1 MSRYQPRIIINNPEK
16 YVPDDIIEQFFLT
29 LKSGNLDNIRN
40 FVVQNKLK
48 YNIID
53 RGARGST
60 ASSGKTPFHVVLE
73 LDNKIA
79 NNRTKLEII
88 KFLDTMG
95 SPIDLPDSSNVWPIH
110 LAASSQSEK
119 IIDFLI
125 NKKVSLNRKDSSNNT
140 PLIYAIY
147 GLETSCPKPLTIGSI
162 SPPQPIDKNNTNKI
176 LTDVNTFIM
185 SQLNNNPI
193 INDNLI
199 HMINTIQN
207 VPKMY
212 LGQKLEQNIQLEI
225 IQIFTDILSDPG
237 YSVGSNIQQT
247 KLEQLI
253 DKIYSNINQ
262 DLLKNLISP
271 LTINPNNSGWGPNI
285 LTATGTRPPTNLERI
300 LETDHILA
308 RRDIDTEYAQIKNSI
323 IATNV
328 TITNDSIKDTIP
340 EIINQSDFTI
350 NEIVFNPNMSNITY
364 GEKISLT
371 KILFLLLWNN
381 YRVNYGRYFA
391 EKILNSFPV
400 MNINQFR
407 LLIARGVIERANTS
421 DTLYGSTISHLLG
434 SSIILDRNIMDDALE
449 QIVLYYDT
457 QPIIL
462 NTGYNSCIASR
473 LINLFTN
480 SDTNRSKL
488 NLRNTSLN
496 QPLSQILNRPEYQS
510 ISNNFNILR
519 AQFKRDYSWF
529 SMLTN
534 LIKDIQPVNKIY
546 DVNNDV
552 FVTDTDTGY
561 DFILPNTPLYKPG
574 SNPIN
579 SNNYTLLEA
588 FRVIEILVRFL
599 RSGRVVVSTYPLIFD
614 TPISQWNDYVDNIS
628 TILLPDGTTISQSY
642 PELIF
647 LYKIL
652 VIFGQQQIKKYIE
665 SCINT
670 LLSRFNNDEN
680 PGDEIVDYKQL
691 FGELDD
697 AYLLSILL
705 PSIPNR
711 DEFTII
717 ADEDTID
724 PFFDIK
730 QNKWN
735 SNNQLITWFTQF
747 QDKFISNELTEWIN
761 SLIASTEIFSYSGI
775 NTLRQIIENN
785 ILNDNSEINNII
797 NNTSFRNTVR
807 QYFGSN
813 YSTSSTISS
822 NNLIQRYN
830 IATRNIKLDKTY
842 DRNLSK
848 LRNEIIDILTFLTEI
863 CGNIIVNIK
872 QRMIK
877 LSDLMTVINN
887 IMADIISCINTR
899 TVYYIPQIFLPAL
912 VKQLFV
918 IIIELISIRNEIIQ
932 YNSQKSDYISYVDTL
947 NINAVKIVTLMD
959 NYMSKINNELSNIY
973 INTLNIIKQHNI
985 IIEFLNSHSAYQLIR
1000 SRRDYQEKGDGAA
1013 VSLFDYNLNPI
1024 LDMPNTFNELKN
1036 LELLNDI
1043 FRKYTIPDI
1052 RYYGNNSEI
1061 DRIRHDIFGPIDEI
1075 DEDDFYVFDNYRG
1088 VIDYIRSGN
1097 VSNSPFDGENSQL
1110 NMVAYNDND
1119 TIVYDIEENIN
1130 PISGT
1135 WLNFLIDKPENT
1147 TYNNAFIA
1155 YIKDL
1160 YQYKWVNGMPPSIR
1174 NFLSKHLGV
1183 LKIRIIEE
1191 TVQYFLDQSSSGT
1204 KNLLENI
1211 KQMGTGTTYDNVS
1224 DVVTYMVIARQTDNI
1239 INEIINYTTKQM
1251 ITEWIYQYVK
1261 SNNQI
1266 ASLIDNNTVNI
1277 IREKYFQR
1285 ISLNQIN
1292 QSDISKLLNSDP
1304 TQVNIKIPQIE
1315 PNPDNIKYA
1324 TGTINPKFIN
1334 YLYDIDYTSTS
1345 NNNSTCYTINPKI
1358 VSKLITGENINSK
1371 NSDGNTPLHIAITM
1385 NDPNIVELL
1394 LNKGANKTFVNI
1406 HNKNPVDLSIINI
1419 QQHIK
1424 YTEGVTVIETINNF
1438 VIPFNDLLLARL
1450 KDERFKNNII
1460 KNITMGIPI
1469 SIVIYNHLFTNYLQN
1484 YRYNFTIELKN
1495 SIQNLLKKY
1504 FNLEFTVYPID
1515 LFEISDVNKLT
1526 QILENNNN
1534 TIRANKT
1541 INTSII
1547 NRTRYYDKQISLLN
1561 NQIDNLQKEKN
1572 INSDPDQILFI
1583 DNIIINLKAQK
1594 RKIESKKTSV
1604 GVPKNITMND
1614 AAAGN
1619 YNLAIKSIKNKIRDR
1634 NITLIDFYDLGFQ
1647 RIGTNND
1654 LYLAIWNDY
1663 LNKNINNTPSMIF
1676 SLLNKIIS
1684 NNINT
1689 IFDEN
1694 NNQIIKTELK
1704 TELETISKFFEIVRN
1719 YIESVDQYP
1728 KNLDDNPILM
1738 EESKQIIYLI
1748 NLIITPSIRNIIL
1761 NQILSGLSEMDP
1773 LKTFTNDSNKI
1784 IDSITNAKFNGVT
1797 LDRYLY
1803 DVLPQLAYKYYT
1815 TVYNNSDDIDMKIT
1829 NGNDLYLPIIQIL
1842 RQNNLINITD
1852 DSVLA
1857 QNFREYLI
1865 PFISNTY
1872 HYFIYHVKLARHGYE
1887 RYIINTHKLIKIL
1900 QIML

>member
-60 ASSGKTPFHVVLE
+60 ASSGKTPFHIILE

-88 KFLDTMG
+88 KFLGEMG
-95 SPIDLPDSSNVWPIH
+95 SPIDLPDSSNIWPIH
-110 LAASSQSEK
+110 LAASLQSEK
-119 IIDFLI
+119 IIDFFI
-125 NKKVSLNRKDSSNNT
+125 DKKVSLNRKDSSNNT
-140 PLIYAIY
+140 PLVYAIY
-147 GLETSCPKPLTIGSI
+147 GLETSCPKSLTIGSI
-162 SPPQPIDKNNTNKI
+162 NPPQPTDKNNTNKI
-176 LTDVNTFIM
+176 LSDINTFIM
-185 SQLNNNPI
+185 NQLNNNPI

-207 VPKMY
+207 IPKMY
-212 LGQKLEQNIQLEI
+212 LGQKFEQDIQLEI

-237 YSVGSNIQQT
+237 YYTGSNIQQT

-253 DKIYSNINQ
+253 DRIYSNINQ

-271 LTINPNNSGWGPNI
+271 LNINPNNSGWGPNI
-285 LTATGTRPPTNLERI
+285 PTATGIRPPTNLERI
-300 LETDHILA
+300 LETDHVLA
-308 RRDIDTEYAQIKNSI
+308 KRDIDTEYTQIKNSI
-323 IATNV
+323 ITTNI
-328 TITNDSIKDTIP
+328 TIFNDSIRQIIP
-340 EIINQSDFTI
+340 KIINQSDFTI

-381 YRVNYGRYFA
+381 YRINYGRYFA
-391 EKILNSFPV
+391 EKILNNFPV

-407 LLIARGVIERANTS
+407 LLIARGNIERANTS

-434 SSIILDRNIMDDALE
+434 SSSISDRNIMDDALE

-473 LINLFTN
+473 LVNLFTN
-480 SDTNRSKL
+480 SDTNQPKL

-519 AQFKRDYSWF
+519 AQFKRDYTWF

-546 DVNNDV
+546 DINNDI
-552 FVTDTDTGY
+552 FVIDTDTGY

-614 TPISQWNDYVDNIS
+614 TPISQWIDYVDNIS

-652 VIFGQQQIKKYIE
+652 AIFGQRQIKKYIE
-665 SCINT
+665 SCVNA

-680 PGDEIVDYKQL
+680 PGDEIIEYKQL

-705 PSIPNR
+705 PSVPNR

-717 ADEDTID
+717 ADEDTTD
-724 PFFDIK
+724 PFFDVK
-730 QNKWN
+730 QKKWN
-735 SNNQLITWFTQF
+735 FNNQLITWFTQF
-747 QDKFISNELTEWIN
+747 QDKFISSELTEWIN
-761 SLIASTEIFSYSGI
+761 SLIESTEIFSYSGI

-785 ILNDNSEINNII
+785 ISNDNNEINSII
-797 NNTSFRNTVR
+797 NNASFRNTVR
-807 QYFGSN
+807 QYLGSN
-813 YSTSSTISS
+813 YSTSNTISS

-848 LRNEIIDILTFLTEI
+848 LRNEIIDILTFLTEY
-863 CGNIIVNIK
+863 CGKIVVDIK
-872 QRMIK
+872 QQMIK
-877 LSDLMTVINN
+877 LSDLMAIINN
-887 IMADIISCINTR
+887 IMADVISCINTR

-912 VKQLFV
+912 VKQLF
-918 IIIELISIRNEIIQ
+918 IILTKLISIRNDIIQ
-932 YNSQKSDYISYVDTL
+932 YNSQKSDYISYIDAL
-947 NINAVKIVTLMD
+947 NINADKIVTLMD
-959 NYMSKINNELSNIY
+959 DYLSKINNELSDIY
-973 INTLNIIKQHNI
+973 INILNTIKQHNI

-1000 SRRDYQEKGDGAA
+1000 SRRDYQKKGNSAA
-1013 VSLFDYNLNPI
+1013 INLFDYNLNPI
-1024 LDMPNTFNELKN
+1024 INMPNTFDELN
-1036 LELLNDI
+1036 SLELLNDI
-1043 FRKYTIPDI
+1043 FRKYAVPDI

-1061 DRIRHDIFGPIDEI
+1061 DRIRSEIFGPIDEI
-1075 DEDDFYVFDNYRG
+1075 DEDGFYIFDSYRG
-1088 VIDYIRSGN
+1088 VINYIRSGN
-1097 VSNSPFDGENSQL
+1097 ISNSPFDGENSQL
-1110 NMVAYNDND
+1110 NIVAYDDND
-1119 TIVYDIEENIN
+1119 TLVYDIEENIN

-1135 WLNFLIDKPENT
+1135 WLNFVIDKPENI

-1155 YIKDL
+1155 YIKNL
-1160 YQYKWVNGMPPSIR
+1160 YQYQWLNGMPPSIR
-1174 NFLSKHLGV
+1174 NFMSKHLGI

-1191 TVQYFLDQSSSGT
+1191 TVQYFMDQSSSST
-1204 KNLLENI
+1204 KNLFENI
-1211 KQMGTGTTYDNVS
+1211 KQMGTETTYDNIS

-1239 INEIINYTTKQM
+1239 INEIISYTTKQTV
-1251 ITEWIYQYVK
+1251 TEWIYQYVK

-1292 QSDISKLLNSDP
+1292 QSDINKLLNNDSK
-1304 TQVNIKIPQIE
+1304 QVNIKIPQIE
-1315 PNPDNIKYA
+1315 SDPNNIKYS
-1324 TGTINPKFIN
+1324 TGTINTKFIN
-1334 YLYDIDYTSTS
+1334 YLYDIDYMSSS
-1345 NNNSTCYTINPKI
+1345 NNNSTCYIINPNI
-1358 VSKLITGENINSK
+1358 VSKLITGENINLK

-1406 HNKNPVDLSIINI
+1406 HNKNPVDLSINNI
-1419 QQHIK
+1419 QEHIK
-1424 YTEGVTVIETINNF
+1424 YTKGITVIETINNF

-1460 KNITMGIPI
+1460 KNITVGIPI
-1469 SIVIYNHLFTNYLQN
+1469 SIVMYNHLFTNYLQN
-1484 YRYNFTIELKN
+1484 YRYNFTIDLKN

-1504 FNLEFTVYPID
+1504 FNMESTVYPID

-1534 TIRANKT
+1534 IIKASKT

-1547 NRTRYYDKQISLLN
+1547 NRTKYYDKQISLLN
-1561 NQIDNLQKEKN
+1561 NQIDNLYKEKN

-1583 DNIIINLKAQK
+1583 DNIITNLKTQK
-1594 RKIESKKTSV
+1594 TKIESKKTSI
-1604 GVPKNITMND
+1604 GIPKNITTND
-1614 AAAGN
+1614 ASAGN
-1619 YNLAIKSIKNKIRDR
+1619 YNLAIKSIKNKTRDR
-1634 NITLIDFYDLGFQ
+1634 NLTLIDFYNLGFQ
-1647 RIGTNND
+1647 RIGTNSD
-1654 LYLAIWNDY
+1654 LYIAIWNDY

-1676 SLLNKIIS
+1676 SLLNKIIGDD
-1684 NNINT
+1684 INT

-1694 NNQIIKTELK
+1694 NNGIVKK
-1704 TELETISKFFEIVRN
+1704 ELETISKFFEIVRN

-1748 NLIITPSIRNIIL
+1748 NLILTPTIKNIIL
-1761 NQILSGLSEMDP
+1761 NQILSGFSEMDP
-1773 LKTFTNDSNKI
+1773 LKTFTNDPNKI
-1784 IDSITNAKFNGVT
+1784 IDSIINAKFNGTT

-1815 TVYNNSDDIDMKIT
+1815 TIYNNSDDVDMKIT

-1842 RQNNLINITD
+1842 RQNSLINITEE
-1852 DSVLA
+1852 SVIVE
-1857 QNFREYLI
+1857 NMKEYLI

-1872 HYFIYHVKLARHGYE
+1872 HYFIYHIKLAKYGYE